1 MTLSNKNIIKT
12 YTIHC
17 TTIKQMSDW
26 LKDNFTKKELDKS
39 KIVFIC
45 QDGVSNLE
53 LFDKETFQDIVY
65 KEYKYKNCSK
75 KKKFKDKDLQLQGII
90 SWSPE
95 GIEKGYPEFVDN
107 IECPPLPQPGDTL
120 NPTTAANIY
129 TDSAYLNEE
138 VFLEPPNTSMTL
150 KEKGNIMY
158 IFNAGG
164 FKPKPADGEKRIIG
178 NYEYSFNQEWDFTNL
193 KWINMTE
200 NQWGVRDLNAL
211 GGPLKDSIDGFSI
224 KIPELWK

>member
-95 GIEKGYPEFVDN
+95 GIQYIVEQFRLQGIKINKIVPDINCLIDYYK
-107 IECPPLPQPGDTL
+107 LLTR
-120 NPTTAANIY
+120 
-129 TDSAYLNEE
+129 LNENPFVQKRE
-138 VFLEPPNTSMTL
+138 KLVDMFVINSGVKFLL
-150 KEKGNIMY
+150 IIMSS
-158 IFNAGG
+158 GRV
-164 FKPKPADGEKRIIG
+164 PII
-178 NYEYSFNQEWDFTNL
+178 
-193 KWINMTE
+193 
-200 NQWGVRDLNAL
+200 
-211 GGPLKDSIDGFSI
+211 
-224 KIPELWK
+224 

>member
-1 MTLSNKNIIKT
+1 MQKPALKPSLPSVNEDENYLTIYSMLHKDFNDWVQNPVGQPSQVLPMENLDSYIVGNIIVVKNKT
-12 YTIHC
+12 DVKYTLN
-17 TTIKQMSDW
+17 T
-26 LKDNFTKKELDKS
+26 
-39 KIVFIC
+39 V
-45 QDGVSNLE
+45 
-53 LFDKETFQDIVY
+53 
-65 KEYKYKNCSK
+65 
-75 KKKFKDKDLQLQGII
+75 
-90 SWSPE
+90 E

-107 IECPPLPQPGDTL
+107 IECPLPQPGDTL

-164 FKPKPADGEKRIIG
+164 FKPKPADGAKRIIG

-193 KWINMTE
+193 KWVNMTE